1 MANVFDEYQSS
12 LAETMAKLGEIQSQ
26 LNIAVEGMQMQIDA
40 SKNHLDACNR
50 DVPVMRSW
58 IHKMLRRKEDKE

>member
-1 MANVFDEYQSS
+1 MANVVDEYQSS
-12 LAETMAKLGEIQSQ
+12 LAQTMAKLAEIQSQ
-26 LNIAVEGMQMQIDA
+26 LKIAVEGMQVQIDT
-40 SKNHLDACNR
+40 SRNHLDACNT